1 MLSETGV
8 LDVCACRKLSNLTV
22 PDDWLPMSAVFLNSD
37 NWLNE
42 RNGCAGVFQSPE
54 HIWKVHASGVT
65 FRIATGLTSP
75 VMFVCVF
82 AAARPKKLPDVTPIG
97 WSLEV
102 CVFAAARSKKL
113 PDVTLIGW
121 SLGALL
127 FGSQSLSAVIVLLS
141 TRRVLLERFQSNA
154 HSFWPLW
161 RIDLANEIDPAN

>member
-37 NWLNE
+37 DWLNE
-42 RNGCAGVFQSPE
+42 RKGCAGVFQSPE

-82 AAARPKKLPDVTPIG
+82 AAARP
-97 WSLEV
+97 
-102 CVFAAARSKKL
+102 KKL